1 MKVVLIRGMSMDGN
15 FEYLFGFFT
24 FLLFVHGM
32 EKHDV
37 NLQFYAAGIELE
49 REFYMFTRGTP

>member
-1 MKVVLIRGMSMDGN
+1 MSMDGN